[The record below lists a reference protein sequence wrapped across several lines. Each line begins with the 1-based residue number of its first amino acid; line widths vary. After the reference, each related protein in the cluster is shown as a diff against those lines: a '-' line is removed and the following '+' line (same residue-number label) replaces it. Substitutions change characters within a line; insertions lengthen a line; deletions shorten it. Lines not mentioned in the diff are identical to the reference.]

1 MDELIEIWD
10 ESGVP
15 TGRTALKSVAHKAGW
30 FHPTVHIW
38 FYTNSGKV
46 LLQKRAPE
54 KDTFPGLWDVSV
66 AGHVQAEETPME
78 AALREIKEEIGLEVI
93 TGSLQ
98 FFGRFKSE
106 HSHPGGILDR
116 EFHYG
121 YLSELKVPLES
132 LQPQVGEVSEVELRP
147 LLKFSEEVWGLANPG
162 RYVPHRREYYAA
174 VIKAIKSRL

>member
-1 MDELIEIWD
+1 
-10 ESGVP
+10 
-15 TGRTALKSVAHKAGW
+15 
-30 FHPTVHIW
+30 
-38 FYTNSGKV
+38 
-46 LLQKRAPE
+46 
-54 KDTFPGLWDVSV
+54 
-66 AGHVQAEETPME
+66 ME